1 MVPITSLVLPILL
14 AAVLVF
20 VASSVIHMFLPY
32 HRTDYA
38 RLPDEDGLANTLRPL
53 AIPPGEYMMPF
64 AEDPSERKDPDWIE
78 KMKTGPVAIVTVFP
92 PGAPAM
98 GAQLAQWFLYCV
110 VVGIL
115 AAYVTGRALGPGSP
129 DVAVFRFAGAIS
141 FIAYTV
147 AHWQSSIWYRRA
159 WSTNIKNTFD
169 GAVYSILT
177 AAAFTWFWPA

>member
-1 MVPITSLVLPILL
+1 
-14 AAVLVF
+14 
-20 VASSVIHMFLPY
+20 
-32 HRTDYA
+32 
-38 RLPDEDGLANTLRPL
+38 
-53 AIPPGEYMMPF
+53 
-64 AEDPSERKDPDWIE
+64 
-78 KMKTGPVAIVTVFP
+78 
-92 PGAPAM
+92 M

-129 DVAVFRFAGAIS
+129 DVTVFRFAGAIS